1 MKIGCV
7 KEIKSFENRVALT
20 PSHADEYIQHG
31 HTIMVESGAGIGSGY
46 SDDAYRAVGVTVA
59 DTAKEVWEFS
69 DMILKV
75 KEPLEEEYI
84 YFREGLILFTYLH
97 LASDPKLA
105 KKLQEKKVKAI
116 AYETIEDEFGRLP
129 LLKPMSEVAGRL
141 AIQEGSKYLE
151 KQYGGKGILLS
162 GVPGVRGGNVLII
175 GSGVVGMNACKT
187 ALGMGANV
195 TVLGKDL
202 SRLDYFSD
210 VFNGQI
216 QTVFSDRIS
225 LERELRTADLV
236 VCSVLVPGGKTPKLI
251 MREHLSIMQ
260 KGSVIVDVA
269 IDQGGCAETSRPTTH
284 DDPIYEVDGVIHY
297 CVGNMPGAVPMT
309 ATQALGNATLHYGLQ
324 IANSGLESAIK
335 TSQGIARGVNVYAGE
350 IVHPQVAKALNS
362 DYVKL
367 MKLI

>member
-7 KEIKSFENRVALT
+7 KEIKPFENRVGLT
-20 PSHADEYIQHG
+20 PSHADEYIMAG
-31 HTIMVESGAGIGSGY
+31 HEIMIESGAGLGSGY
-46 SDDAYRAVGVTVA
+46 SDEDYQAVGVTVA
-59 DTAKEVWEFS
+59 TCAKDVWDFS
-69 DMILKV
+69 EMILKV
-75 KEPLEEEYI
+75 KEPLESEYE
-84 YFREGLILFTYLH
+84 FFKEDLILFTYLH
-97 LASDPKLA
+97 LASDQRLA
-105 KKLQEKKVKAI
+105 EILQKKKVKAV

-216 QTVFSDRIS
+216 QTVYSDRIS
-225 LERELRTADLV
+225 LERELKTADLV

-251 MREHLSIMQ
+251 MRNHLSLMQ

-284 DDPIYEVDGVIHY
+284 DDPIFEVDGVIHY

-324 IANSGLESAIK
+324 IANLGLEQAIVA
-335 TSQGIARGVNVYAGE
+335 SEGIARGLNVYAGE
-350 IVHPQVAKALNS
+350 IVHPQVAKALNKE
-362 DYVKL
+362 YVNL